1 LKYVSHYYI
10 LDGMTIQE
18 IYDLALEMGM
28 KADPRGMASVKKY
41 LQKIKKRYDELP
53 EKRKNYFDK
62 EALTNPYSDTRIF
75 AADPKKEVKKILAGI
90 DANATEV
97 LLADRLNEKGAKIDL
112 LIGHH
117 PEGYAFASLHE
128 VMDLQVEVSAE
139 AGIPIHLADALL
151 RERMKDVEIGI
162 HPINHNQT
170 IDAAKLLGI
179 PFMTLHTVWDN
190 LGDHFMKQYLN
201 NKEFDTVGEV
211 MDAMLEI
218 PEYQEAKRGKAG
230 PIIVSGTGTSRAGKI
245 AIFFTG
251 GTNPSKEWY
260 LELAKAGV
268 GTIIDMHIREDAL
281 KELRKLHVNVINA
294 GHMSSDSIGA
304 NLFFD
309 ELENKGIEILPCSG
323 LIRVKRKVNK

>member
-1 LKYVSHYYI
+1 
-10 LDGMTIQE
+10 MTIQA

-28 KADPRGMASVKKY
+28 QADPRGIASVKRY
-41 LQKIKKRYDELP
+41 LQKNKKRYDELP
-53 EKRKNYFDK
+53 EKKKKYFDM
-62 EALTNPYSDTRIF
+62 EALKNPYSDTRIF
-75 AADPKKEVKKILAGI
+75 TNDPKREVKKILAGI

-117 PEGYAFASLHE
+117 PEGNAFASLHE
-128 VMDLQVEVSAE
+128 VMDLQIEVSAE

-151 RERMKDVEIGI
+151 RERMHDVERGI

-170 IDAAKLLGI
+170 IDTARLLNI

-190 LGDHFMKQYLN
+190 LGDHFMKQHLKD
-201 NKEFDTVGEV
+201 KEFDSVGDV
-211 MDAMLEI
+211 MDALMEI
-218 PEYQEAKRGKAG
+218 PEYQESKRGKSG
-230 PIIVSGTGTSRAGKI
+230 PIVVSGTHQSKAGKL
-245 AIFFTG
+245 ALFFTG

-260 LELAKAGV
+260 MELAKAGV
-268 GTIIDMHIREDAL
+268 GTVIDMHIKEDAL

-304 NLFFD
+304 NIFFD
-309 ELENKGIEILPCSG
+309 ELEKRGIEIVPCSG
-323 LIRVKRKVNK
+323 LIRVKRGGK

>member
-1 LKYVSHYYI
+1 
-10 LDGMTIQE
+10 MTIQE
-18 IYDLALEMGM
+18 IYELALVMGM
-28 KADPRGMASVKKY
+28 NADPRGLASVKRY
-41 LQKIKKRYDELP
+41 LAKNKKRYEELP
-53 EKRKNYFDK
+53 EKKKKYFDK
-62 EALTNPYSDTRIF
+62 EALTNPYSDTRVF
-75 AADPKKEVKKILAGI
+75 SSDPKRQVKKILAGI

-117 PEGYAFASLHE
+117 PEGNAFASLHE

-151 RERMKDVEIGI
+151 RERMRDVEVGI

-170 IDAAKLLGI
+170 IDAAKLLGV

-190 LGDHFMKQYLN
+190 LGDNFMKQHL
-201 NKEFDTVGEV
+201 KDREFDTVGDI
-211 MDAMLEI
+211 MDAIMEI
-218 PEYQEAKRGKAG
+218 PEYQESKRGKAG
-230 PIIVSGTGTSRAGKI
+230 PIVVSGTHASKAGRI

-260 LELAKAGV
+260 MELAKAGV
-268 GTIIDMHIREDAL
+268 GTIIDMHIKEDAM
-281 KELRKLHVNVINA
+281 KELRKLHVNIINA

-304 NLFFD
+304 NIFFD
-309 ELENKGIEILPCSG
+309 ELEKKGIEVIACSG
-323 LIRVKRKVNK
+323 LIRVHRRGKKI